1 MLLPIRAKN
10 PPETFPWATC
20 VLIVLNTIIFFLT
33 SNGFEIHQQIADDFG
48 LSGNNA
54 GPINWITCSFLHGD
68 IFHLL
73 GNMWFLYLFGFAV
86 EGRLRTA
93 KFLLVYLV
101 ADLVGSLLHFVLVAT
116 AAPEIPTIGA
126 SGAIMGLLGASL
138 WMFPFAHMDIFYWF
152 GWFWRGIWTAP
163 MWGVGAYYLGM
174 DLLMASMAMESGV
187 ANFAHLGGA
196 LGGFLAVLILGTRRD
211 SAEASEAKATLAEM
225 KDLGMLSA
233 WELADLHRA
242 NPTEPLIVLHW
253 MNRCQRDGRVPDE
266 CHRAFRALLPAMVRD
281 VEPVSV
287 GFAVAAQFPAPGQ
300 IDPSLLLDLGLRCE
314 RAGEFLL
321 AIRLLEYA
329 VATPGVRADIAES
342 ALYRVGVLCETAT
355 ANPQRALHAYDE
367 MVRRYGISPLADQ
380 ARERARQL
388 RQRLGA

>member
-1 MLLPIRAKN
+1 MIA
-10 PPETFPWATC
+10 
-20 VLIVLNTIIFFLT
+20 LNTVIFFLT
-33 SNGFEIHQQIADDFG
+33 SNGFEIHQSIAEDFG

-93 KFLLVYLV
+93 KFLLVYFV
-101 ADLVGSLLHFVLVAT
+101 ADLMGSLLHFVLIAT

-163 MWGVGAYYLGM
+163 MWGVGAYYLGIDM
-174 DLLMASMAMESGV
+174 LMGSLALESGV

-196 LGGFLAVLILGTRRD
+196 LGGFLMAMLLRARRD
-211 SAEASEAKATLAEM
+211 SSEASEAKAMFADV
-225 KDLGMLSA
+225 KDLSMLSA
-233 WELADLHRA
+233 WELADMHRA
-242 NPTEPLIVLHW
+242 NPTDPLIALHW
-253 MNRCQRDGRVPDE
+253 MTRCQRDGRVPDE
-266 CHRAFRALLPAMVRD
+266 CHHAFRVLLPAMVR
-281 VEPVSV
+281 EIEAPAV
-287 GFAVAAQFPAPGQ
+287 GFVVAAQFPTPGQ

-314 RAGEFLL
+314 RAGEFHL
-321 AIRLLEYA
+321 AIRLMDFA
-329 VATPGVRADIAES
+329 VASPGVRPDIVES
-342 ALYRVGVLCETAT
+342 ALYRIGVLSETAV
-355 ANPQRALHAYDE
+355 ANPQRALQAYDE
-367 MVRRYGISPLADQ
+367 VVRRFGISPMGDQ

-388 RQRLGA
+388 RQRLSG